1 MSNRN
6 KNLRQMA
13 IVKCQSNLRHA
24 LTFFLLLFTIFAK
37 AQHLEFKG
45 LQMCGPVSSFAQ
57 KLEEQ
62 GYKIV
67 YNKGF
72 NYALSGQFT
81 GKDANVLLLGSA
93 KTGEIWK
100 IAVLFDKAITWSD
113 ILSDYSTYVDLFTK
127 KYGFP
132 SDHFEF
138 FEEPY
143 YKGDGYELQALR
155 NGKCN
160 YVSFFKTD
168 KGTITVEMSRDERLR
183 LTYEDKINVELQS
196 KEKTSRDLDDI

>member
-1 MSNRN
+1 MSNHC
-6 KNLRQMA
+6 KFLRQIA
-13 IVKCQSNLRHA
+13 IAKSQLNLRHV
-24 LTFFLLLFTIFAK
+24 LTLLLLLFVFFAK

-45 LQMCGPVSSFAQ
+45 LQMCGSVSSFAQ

-62 GYKIV
+62 GYKTV
-67 YNKGF
+67 YNNGF

-81 GKDANVLLLGSA
+81 GKDAKVLLLGSV

-100 IAVLFDKAITWSD
+100 IAVIFDKSLTWSD

-138 FEEPY
+138 FEKPY

-160 YVSFFKTD
+160 YVSFFKTNE
-168 KGTITVEMSRDERLR
+168 GTITVEMSRDERLR
-183 LTYEDKINVELQS
+183 LTYEDKINVELQN

>member
-1 MSNRN
+1 MSIND
-6 KNLRQMA
+6 KNLQQATITKHRLFMR
-13 IVKCQSNLRHA
+13 CA
-24 LTFFLLLFTIFAK
+24 LTLFILTVAILAK

-45 LQMCGPVSSFAQ
+45 LPMCGSVSSFAQ
-57 KLEEQ
+57 KLEVQ

-81 GKDANVLLLGSA
+81 GKDVNVLLLGSV

-100 IAVLFDKAITWSD
+100 VAVMFDKSITWSD
-113 ILSDYSTYVDLFTK
+113 ILNDYSSYVDLYTK

-143 YKGDGYELQALR
+143 RKGDGFELQALR

-168 KGTITVEMSRDERLR
+168 KGTIVVEMSRDERLR
-183 LTYEDKINVELQS
+183 LSYEDKINAELQN
-196 KEKTSRDLDDI
+196 KEKEARNMDDI